1 MIHNLETVYRKMRLN
16 ATVLPAEILLV
27 LKDVD
32 QRLLKLEGKDTNGM
46 EKPTTTGSRSSK
58 VSKKKVSSS

>member
-16 ATVLPAEILLV
+16 AMVLPAEMLLV

-32 QRLLKLEGKDTNGM
+32 QRLLKIEGKDSDGM
-46 EKPTTTGSRSSK
+46 EKPTTTRPRSSK

>member
-46 EKPTTTGSRSSK
+46 EKPTATGPRSSK
-58 VSKKKVSSS
+58 VSKKKVPSS